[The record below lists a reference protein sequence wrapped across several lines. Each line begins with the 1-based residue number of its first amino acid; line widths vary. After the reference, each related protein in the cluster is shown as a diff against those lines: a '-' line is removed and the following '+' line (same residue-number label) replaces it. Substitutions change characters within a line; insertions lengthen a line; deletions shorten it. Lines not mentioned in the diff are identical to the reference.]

1 MSAVSEGCSV
11 LMVIP
16 NEGKIWF
23 LNNALK
29 LRPGAATDYRV
40 SLFKNNETVTDDSTI
55 GDFTPADFDG
65 YADVTFDSTQWDD
78 ALEALNLGIS
88 VLSIDPTFDCT
99 DSTPQ
104 TVYGWVMIDDGT
116 GELICGQN
124 FDTPRIMVN
133 GARETLTPF
142 RIECKT
148 FA

>member
-1 MSAVSEGCSV
+1 MTGEVTQV
-11 LMVIP
+11 LMVVP
-16 NEGKIWF
+16 NEGKVWF

-29 LRPGAATDYRV
+29 LRPGAPTDFRV
-40 SLFKNNETVTDDSTI
+40 SLFKNNETVTDDSVI
-55 GDFTPADFDG
+55 GDFTPADFTG
-65 YADVTFDSTQWDD
+65 YADVTFNSTDWDD

-88 VLSIDPTFDCT
+88 VLSFDPTYDST
-99 DSTPQ
+99 DATPQ

-124 FDTPRIMVN
+124 FDAPRVMVS
-133 GARETLTPF
+133 GAREVLTPF